1 MIVRN
6 GLKTFAGNFMLV
18 WKHLVYILI
27 VFGIT
32 ALLFLL
38 SLEPIIARLRDSGWV
53 SELYAFFEIVYT
65 HPGEIAK
72 TFGELATSL
81 YGVLFDNFK
90 AVWGN
95 YALSLFLLLVL
106 PNFLYGLGEYTLG
119 VLANARMSSLLNK
132 NYSATLMSTLGRS
145 TRYSLWKMLFSL
157 PFIIIMV
164 ALCFAYGLLINTYE
178 VAGWLMLPLFIGV
191 QLLVLAFRYVFFIGF
206 LPEAVNS
213 EKKLYRSF
221 AEGLDNHTG
230 NFMMKILIIWGLFV
244 MELAS
249 VVFVCLFTIG
259 AGLVIMIPSVV
270 VVNVCCSFANYYSD
284 RKENFYTG
292 DSTIVKPI

>member
-32 ALLFLL
+32 ASLFVL
-38 SLEPIIARLRDSGWV
+38 SLEPIIARLKTSGWV
-53 SELYAFFEIVYT
+53 TELYEFFEVIYT
-65 HPGEIAK
+65 QPSEIAK
-72 TFGELATSL
+72 CFGELATSL
-81 YGVLFDNFK
+81 YGVLFDNFG
-90 AVWGN
+90 AVWGS

-119 VLANARMSSLLNK
+119 VLTNARMSSLLNK
-132 NYSATLMSTLGRS
+132 TYSATFMSTLGRS

-157 PFIIIMV
+157 PFVMIMV
-164 ALCFAYGLLINTYE
+164 ALCFAYGILINNYE
-178 VAGWLMLPLFIGV
+178 VAGWLMLPIFIGV
-191 QLLVLAFRYVFFIGF
+191 QLLVLAFKYVFFIGF

-213 EKKLYRSF
+213 DSKLYHSF

-230 NFMMKILIIWGLFV
+230 NFIMKSLIIWGLFV

-249 VVFVCLFTIG
+249 LVCISLFTIG

-270 VVNVCCSFANYYSD
+270 VVNICCSFANYYSN

-292 DSTIVKPI
+292 ESTIVKPI